1 MKRGDINIRSNS
13 NKTLTEQRRFDPE
26 WLETMFIDYNVLNKS
41 KQIVRKNN
49 EVIFNIFLSDP
60 LTSTQY

>member
-41 KQIVRKNN
+41 
-49 EVIFNIFLSDP
+49 L
-60 LTSTQY
+60 